1 MTALMGF
8 GMFVFS
14 IPTLLYDQLQR
25 RTDFRFARTGRVG
38 ARDATQFV
46 GPGDQTISLTGS
58 TYAELSDGEVSLDE
72 LHGMAAQ
79 GEAQP
84 LVCSNGRVYGNF
96 VITGIDER
104 YRMFAPDGAP
114 LAIDFGIDLLRV
126 DDDVEDSATADAEA
140 ASLTDA
146 VESAGEVASA
156 SGLTSTVGKLSDLA
170 GSVSAKIGQVNTM
183 MERLSPQI
191 GAMTRTLDMLGIVD
205 ASALAGIRDTITV
218 LARGAAA
225 STAQAQALLALG
237 LGASGVAT
245 GMATDPTAT
254 VNDVLGR
261 ISALTHSQQAPVI
274 ASLFG
279 QRNVAAIGALVQNY
293 DRLQEELGA

>member
-1 MTALMGF
+1 MTAIMGF

-25 RTDFRFARTGRVG
+25 QTDYRFARTGRVG
-38 ARDATQFV
+38 ARDATQFI
-46 GPGDQTISLTGS
+46 GPGDQTISLSGS
-58 TYAELSDGEVSLDE
+58 TYAELGDGEVSLDE
-72 LHGMAAQ
+72 LHGMAAE
-79 GEAQP
+79 GDAQP

-104 YRMFAPDGAP
+104 YKLFAPDGTP

-126 DDDVEDSATADAEA
+126 DDHADNSAATDAEA
-140 ASLTDA
+140 ATLSGA

-156 SGLTSTVGKLSDLA
+156 SGLSSTVGKLSDLA
-170 GSVSAKIGQVNTM
+170 GSVSAKISQVNTM
-183 MERLSPQI
+183 MDRLSPQI

-205 ASALAGIRDTITV
+205 ASALSGIRDTITV
-218 LARGAAA
+218 LGRGAAA
-225 STAQAQALLALG
+225 STAQAQALLTLG
-237 LGASGVAT
+237 LGASGVAA
-245 GMATDPTAT
+245 GMATDPSAT

-261 ISALTHSQQAPVI
+261 ISALTHSQQGPVI

-279 QRNVAAIGALVQNY
+279 QRNASAIGALVQNY
-293 DRLQEELGA
+293 DRLQQELGA